1 MLAAPAATEV
11 AAVSFEQTASLAL
24 AETLN
29 AVALTNNSVALSW
42 PTDTTEQSYRLYSDM
57 GSGYGLFIYKTQAMQ
72 PAHIDKF
79 LKPDAIYRYR
89 ITKVAANQE
98 QFLAQ
103 TAVSTFDRAPV
114 ASDSTTTTEFEV
126 ASVSA
131 LAAAVP
137 TALPPNA
144 VLLGLV
150 SDNNFTDDFD
160 TLTIVGEVRN
170 DSNLTVGESDI
181 SVTFYDTSGNIIDTA
196 TGETLLQSIPP
207 GEKSP
212 FILSVKRPAGL
223 NSHSL
228 RAIAVPVAAEPG
240 SQLSVREVRRFEDD
254 AGFFH
259 VKGTIENV
267 GNTTAKRVNVAAAIY
282 DRSNQVININFTYA
296 NPTNIRPGETAAY
309 DIIFSYYPRYYAQH
323 VIAFEE

>member
-1 MLAAPAATEV
+1 
-11 AAVSFEQTASLAL
+11 
-24 AETLN
+24 
-29 AVALTNNSVALSW
+29 
-42 PTDTTEQSYRLYSDM
+42 M
-57 GSGYGLFIYKTQAMQ
+57 GSGYGVFIYKAQTMQ
-72 PAHIDKF
+72 PAHIDKY
-79 LKPDAIYRYR
+79 LEPDAIYRYR
-89 ITKVAANQE
+89 ITTVADNQE

-103 TAVSTFDRAPV
+103 TAVNTFDHTSA
-114 ASDSTTTTEFEV
+114 ASDSTPTTEFKV
-126 ASVSA
+126 TGVSA
-131 LAAAVP
+131 MAAAVP

-181 SVTFYDTSGNIIDTA
+181 SVTFYDASGNVIDTA
-196 TGETLLQSIPP
+196 TGETMLQSIPP

-223 NSHSL
+223 DSHSL
-228 RAIAVPVAAEPG
+228 RAIAVPVESEPG

-259 VKGTIENV
+259 VKGIIENV
-267 GNTTAKRVNVAAAIY
+267 GNTPARRVNVAAVIY
-282 DRSNQVININFTYA
+282 DRSNQVINISFTYA
-296 NPTNIRPGETAAY
+296 SPPNIRPGETAAY
-309 DIIFSYYPRYYAQH
+309 DVIFSYYPRYYAQH